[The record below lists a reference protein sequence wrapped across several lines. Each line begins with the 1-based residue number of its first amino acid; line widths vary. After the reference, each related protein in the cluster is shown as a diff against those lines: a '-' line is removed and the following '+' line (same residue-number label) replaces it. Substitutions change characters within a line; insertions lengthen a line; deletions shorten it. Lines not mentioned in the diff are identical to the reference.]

1 MAVLPQDRRGQIFL
15 FLTIAA
21 AATLWFLWSGPP
33 IGGAPG
39 IQKLGD
45 SAQVLQN
52 KIDSLDAQIAEA
64 RRSMTTGE
72 LPALERAL
80 ANYQATLDLMRR
92 LVPVSTEIPDLLDD
106 IASRARMRGAEV
118 IAFTP
123 QYPPESGSPFDTQRA
138 RFIVTGDYDEI
149 GELLSDIASLP
160 RIIVPYDLR
169 LERVAARPNVDTTRY
184 SPNML
189 RASFQIRTYVR
200 AQVTDT
206 AGMPAVP
213 PTGPGRSDD

>member
-21 AATLWFLWSGPP
+21 AATIWFMYSGPP
-33 IGGAPG
+33 VGGIPG
-39 IQKLGD
+39 IAKLGD

-52 KIDSLDAQIAEA
+52 KIDSLNAQIADA
-64 RRSMTTGE
+64 RQSMTTGE

-80 ANYQATLDLMRR
+80 GNYQATLDLMRR

-118 IAFTP
+118 INFVP

-138 RFIVTGDYDEI
+138 RFVVTGDYDEI

-160 RIIVPYDLR
+160 RIIVPFDVHIQ
-169 LERVAARPNVDTTRY
+169 RVANLPNADTTRFAV
-184 SPNML
+184 NTL

-200 AQVTDT
+200 AQVPDSSL
-206 AGMPAVP
+206 APPAA
-213 PTGPGRSDD
+213 PGGNDD